1 MNLILKKFFN
11 DPLNVG
17 AIIESSNTSAK
28 KIGELIN
35 KKDTKN
41 IIEIGGGTGQLS
53 KYILNK
59 NLTIIERDM
68 ELSELLKKK
77 YNNNEI
83 INDCGIKFLKNYKS
97 KYGLLTS
104 IPLIKKDTR
113 MDLVNIINQ
122 HIENNQIEWFIIL
135 GYKYFNSF
143 SDISFKNHKRS
154 LVLRNVPPA
163 FIWHYY

>member
-1 MNLILKKFFN
+1 MNLILKKFLN

-59 NLTIIERDM
+59 NLTIIERDI
-68 ELSELLKKK
+68 ELSEHLKKK
-77 YNNNEI
+77 YKNNEI
-83 INDCGIKFLKNYKS
+83 INDCGIKFLKNFKS

-113 MDLVNIINQ
+113 TDLVNIINQ

>member
-1 MNLILKKFFN
+1 MNLILKKFLN

-35 KKDTKN
+35 KKDTKK

-68 ELSELLKKK
+68 ELSELLRKK

>member
-1 MNLILKKFFN
+1 MNLILKKFLN

-68 ELSELLKKK
+68 ELSELLRKK

>member
-1 MNLILKKFFN
+1 MNLILKKFLN

-59 NLTIIERDM
+59 NLTIIERDI
-68 ELSELLKKK
+68 ELSEHLKKK
-77 YNNNEI
+77 YKNNEI
-83 INDCGIKFLKNYKS
+83 INS

-113 MDLVNIINQ
+113 TDLVNIINQ